1 MFRTFAAMMSDDAGA
16 VLVEYA
22 VVAAA
27 IAIPLLVAAT
37 AICTGAGGAL
47 GSTSGGIQSVNQSPP

>member
-22 VVAAA
+22 IVAAA
-27 IAIPLLVAAT
+27 IAIPILVAAT
-37 AICTGAGGAL
+37 AICTGAGTAL
-47 GSTSGGIQSVNQSPP
+47 SSTSGGIESLNQSPP

>member
-1 MFRTFAAMMSDDAGA
+1 MLRTFFAMLADDAGA

-27 IAIPLLVAAT
+27 IALPLIAVAA
-37 AICTGAGGAL
+37 AITTGAGATL